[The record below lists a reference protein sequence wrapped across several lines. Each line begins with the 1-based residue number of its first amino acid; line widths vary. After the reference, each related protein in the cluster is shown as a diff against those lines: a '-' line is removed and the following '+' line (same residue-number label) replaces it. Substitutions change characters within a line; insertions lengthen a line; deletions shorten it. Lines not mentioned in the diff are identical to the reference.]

1 MKDKQILF
9 LALPSLVYLSVLTLY
24 PIASNLVLSFYE
36 RTYEGTLKWVGLGN
50 YIWLFQKDPY
60 GPLIVANTIAYS
72 LATPAISIALALP
85 VALAL
90 KRLGGKWLL
99 PIMVPAFIPPVTAA
113 MAWYLMLNPLYG
125 LGYYLMKWGLIHANP
140 ISSIWAIVLI
150 DVWRAFPTAVL
161 VIYSGLKAIPKAVE
175 EAALAD
181 GLAGPRKFLAVD
193 LPLVSPQILTAFILT
208 ALTGFFTFDPIY
220 IGTAQVGPRIL
231 DNLAYYSYE
240 AFTSGEFGYSAM
252 LIVLMTAIGTALS
265 LAYMRALSAHT
276 FIKMPL
282 PSWMPRREVPRA
294 VHALVLALTLIFVA
308 VPFAWLLLISVKP
321 PSEIIQVPPAI
332 LPSRLALDNYLQV
345 FTNGLP
351 FLLMSLYVS
360 AINSIATILLAAATA
375 YQMRVHNFG
384 GGKLVAYI
392 LYLMST
398 PTLIYIVPLYL
409 MLRDIGVLDTL
420 WALVLTYPIMTLPYG
435 IWILYNYYSNFNKQ
449 IEEAALADGMNRL
462 KAFARV
468 VLPLSR
474 NGMSVAGLYAFLFSW
489 GALVFPLAFTS
500 TPYNLNNPLGLSG
513 AQTFSIYIGML
524 MSPVTMSYG
533 GVAAAGI
540 VSILPPLIYLI
551 AVRRN
556 LEKIWGAE

>member
-1 MKDKQILF
+1 MRDKQILF
-9 LALPSLVYLSVLTLY
+9 LALPSLVYLLVLTLY
-24 PIASNLVLSFYE
+24 PIASNLALSFYE

-60 GPLIVANTIAYS
+60 GPLIVANTIVYS

-113 MAWYLMLNPLYG
+113 MAWYLLLNPLYG

-252 LIVLMTAIGTALS
+252 LIVIMTAIGTALS
-265 LAYMRALSAHT
+265 LAYMRALSART

-282 PSWMPRREVPRA
+282 PSWMPRREVPKA
-294 VHALVLALTLIFVA
+294 VHALVLALVLIFVA

-321 PSEIIQVPPAI
+321 PNEIIQVPPTI

-360 AINSIATILLAAATA
+360 AINSIVTIFLAAATA

-384 GGKLVAYI
+384 GDKLVAYI

-409 MLRDIGVLDTL
+409 MLRDLGVLDTL

-435 IWILYNYYSNFNKQ
+435 IWILYNYYSNFNRQ
-449 IEEAALADGMNRL
+449 VEEAALADGMNRL

-468 VLPLSR
+468 ILPLSR

-500 TPYNLNNPLGLSG
+500 TPYNLNNPLGFSG

-540 VSILPPLIYLI
+540 VSILPPLVYLI